1 MFAWSIVLFGLG
13 VLAVLDSQFNYGYI
27 FRSAN
32 SILFMLLA
40 LGLLIRTKMLEKL
53 GYKEQLLETNKE
65 LETHIENFKISQTS
79 MEKRETKQEV
89 TV

>member
-32 SILFMLLA
+32 SFLFMLLA

-65 LETHIENFKISQTS
+65 LETHIENFKISQTP

-89 TV
+89 IV

>member
-32 SILFMLLA
+32 SFLFMLLA

-65 LETHIENFKISQTS
+65 LETHIENFKISQTP

>member
-32 SILFMLLA
+32 SFLFMLLA

-53 GYKEQLLETNKE
+53 GYKEQLLETSKE
-65 LETHIENFKISQTS
+65 LETHIENFKTSQTP
-79 MEKRETKQEV
+79 MEKREVKQEV

>member
-13 VLAVLDSQFNYGYI
+13 VLAVLDSQLNYGYI

-65 LETHIENFKISQTS
+65 LETHIEKFKTSQIPV
-79 MEKRETKQEV
+79 ENVR
-89 TV
+89 

>member
-13 VLAVLDSQFNYGYI
+13 VLAVLDSQLNYGYI

-32 SILFMLLA
+32 SFLFMLLA

-65 LETHIENFKISQTS
+65 LETHIEKLKASQTP
-79 MEKRETKQEV
+79 MGKQEV